1 MLETHLAKRIVAG
14 VIAEADDDVVAKVVD
29 EVIVEIVENASN
41 MQEIPVVNDVI
52 ALGMILKQDS
62 HHGRGSGCR

>member
-1 MLETHLAKRIVAG
+1 LLETHLAKRIVAG
-14 VIAEADDDVVAKVVD
+14 VIAKAADDVVAKVID

-62 HHGRGSGCR
+62 HHRRGSGCR

>member
-1 MLETHLAKRIVAG
+1 MLETHLAKGIVAG
-14 VIAEADDDVVAKVVD
+14 VTAEADDDFVAKVVD
-29 EVIVEIVENASN
+29 EVIAEIIENASN
-41 MQEIPVVNDVI
+41 MQEILVVNDAI